1 MPTPEGLNTTTLH
14 GLYVEPNATGTP
26 LQGSLSFTPNPGF
39 VLFPTEDCIV
49 AGTETATLDVNGEFT
64 IELVSTD
71 NAGSNPT
78 GWLYTV
84 TEKILGQRQRTYN
97 IALPYT
103 SGVTVELAD
112 IQPSDA
118 APTYIP
124 VVGPQGPPGVI
135 TTINGHSAAT
145 VTLTAADVG
154 AIATTAR
161 GAASGVASLDSGTK
175 VPVAQIPDLTATYV
189 PWANV
194 EVANGVASLDAS
206 AKIKS
211 TELNLAASAP
221 PSVGTG
227 AVGTSTNLA
236 RQDHTH
242 DGVALTGTQSV
253 AGAKNFTT
261 SLQTAQLGVGGAP
274 GTSGARAYLKSTVD
288 EISLQ
293 IDQTTITGS
302 NPAIGV
308 SLFDNTMTI
317 LAGKVAG
324 DSVNRVAIKSSGNI
338 EIGTGAGARDLIL
351 TRSGVAELTVSGGQV
366 IAGAAAPTAIGH
378 LTRKDYVDG
387 NFVGLTTAQTISG
400 VKTFTGA
407 PIFQAGAA
415 GTLVTSYQV
424 TGDTVA
430 RQTISAGGTISW
442 GPGNAAVDVTLSR
455 ASAAVLNIGG
465 GVQATGSAVGSTA
478 FAALVAADTFDRYRV
493 YSDGKTEWG
502 SGSAARDVNLY
513 RSAVDNLKTDD
524 NLIVAGGALTIGSA
538 LKRTSLGT
546 TTTVANTTTE
556 TVVATISVA
565 AGELVVGAAYRIK
578 VHANVSF
585 LASAALTWR
594 LRWGGVAGTNVGT
607 SGPTTLS
614 STAQTNKEVF
624 LEGYVQVRTVAAS
637 GGIFAN
643 LLEIRNTTQTGSIGE
658 IQMGSSDGVVTVD
671 TSSAT
676 TFVITATWGAASA
689 SNTLSAYATMER
701 LS

>member
-39 VLFPTEDCIV
+39 VLFPAEDCIV
-49 AGTETATLDVNGEFT
+49 AGTETATLDVNGEFS

-84 TEKILGQRQRTYN
+84 TEKIIGQKQRTYN

-103 SGVTVELAD
+103 SGVVVELAD

-135 TTINGHSAAT
+135 TTINGYSAAT

-161 GAASGVASLDSGTK
+161 GAANGVASLDASTK
-175 VPVAQIPDLTATYV
+175 VPVAQIPDLTAAYV

-194 EVANGVASLDAS
+194 EVANGVASLDSS

-242 DGVALTGTQSV
+242 DGLALTGTQS
-253 AGAKNFTT
+253 ASGAKNFTT
-261 SLQTAQLGVGGAP
+261 SLQTALLSVGVAP
-274 GTSGARAYLKSTVD
+274 GTGGTRANITSTVD
-288 EISLQ
+288 E
-293 IDQTTITGS
+293 TTLLLSNTTVTMS
-302 NPAIGV
+302 NPLVNAVGFDTATTGFSTRV
-308 SLFDNTMTI
+308 S
-317 LAGKVAG
+317 G
-324 DSVNRVAIKSSGNI
+324 DTVGRLAIKTSGNI
-338 EIGTGAGARDLIL
+338 EFGSGSGARDTTLS
-351 TRSGVAELTVSGGQV
+351 RSAANELTASGQLV
-366 IAGAAAPTAIGH
+366 LTTAAPTAIGH
-378 LTRKDYVDG
+378 ATRKDYVDG
-387 NFVGLTTAQTISG
+387 NFVGLTNTQTISG
-400 VKTFTGA
+400 VKTFTAA
-407 PIFQAGAA
+407 PFFQAGSA
-415 GTLVTSYQV
+415 GTVVTNYRV
-424 TGDTVA
+424 TGDTTP
-430 RQTISAGGTISW
+430 RQTVGADGTISW
-442 GPGNAAVDVTLSR
+442 GPGNAAADVTLSR
-455 ASAAVLNIGG
+455 TSGASLSNSSNY
-465 GVQATGSAVGSTA
+465 QSSRATNLLTA
-478 FAALVAADTFDRYRV
+478 FTALVTGDTFDRWRA
-493 YSDGKTEWG
+493 YSDGKQEWG
-502 SGSAARDVNLY
+502 TGAAARDTNLY
-513 RSAVDNLKTDD
+513 RSGVGVLTTDTNLV
-524 NLIVAGGALTIGSA
+524 VAGGALTLGSA
-538 LKRTSLGT
+538 IKKTSLGSA
-546 TTTVANTTTE
+546 TTVANTTTE
-556 TVVATISVA
+556 TVIATISVA
-565 AGELVVGAAYRIK
+565 AGELVVGASYRIK
-578 VHANVSF
+578 VHAIVSF
-585 LASAALTWR
+585 LASATLTWK
-594 LRWGGVAGTNVGT
+594 LRWGGVSGTNVGT
-607 SGPTTLS
+607 TGPTTLS

-624 LEGYVQVRTVAAS
+624 LEGYAQVRTVAAS
-637 GGIFAN
+637 GGLFAN

-676 TFVITATWGAASA
+676 TFVVTAQWGAASA